1 MVRCSAKCPVTLTL
15 NGILGNLIFPK
26 GAGTELKE
34 FVFVQVRA
42 KIVIIP
48 SVDKTECD
56 GLLSVW
62 ARGLTAWE
70 QHVTCSAGVANFR
83 QNVLEVSLVVET
95 EALTAAVAIKA
106 KDMALM
112 ECSK

>member
-1 MVRCSAKCPVTLTL
+1 M
-15 NGILGNLIFPK
+15 GNLFFPK

-34 FVFVQVRA
+34 FAFLQVRA

-62 ARGLTAWE
+62 ARGLTTWD
-70 QHVTCSAGVANFR
+70 QHNLTCSAGVANFR
-83 QNVLEVSLVVET
+83 QNVLEVST

-106 KDMALM
+106 KDMVLM
-112 ECSK
+112 ERWKSLYK